1 MHTELVKL
9 NEAITRSDEILSRA
23 ANSGIEVGASGLALA
38 EARDDLTKA
47 RVTIHSVRVD
57 ATEKEIQAGLK
68 VTEATWQAGLAA
80 MQELKYR
87 RTGLMV
93 SLVSI
98 VLVLI
103 ALALLIRKLES
114 RIQE

>member
-1 MHTELVKL
+1 MDV
-9 NEAITRSDEILSRA
+9 
-23 ANSGIEVGASGLALA
+23 
-38 EARDDLTKA
+38 
-47 RVTIHSVRVD
+47 
-57 ATEKEIQAGLK
+57 QAGLK
-68 VTEATWQAGLAA
+68 VTQATWQAGLAA

-87 RTGLMV
+87 RMGLVV

>member
-1 MHTELVKL
+1 
-9 NEAITRSDEILSRA
+9 
-23 ANSGIEVGASGLALA
+23 
-38 EARDDLTKA
+38 
-47 RVTIHSVRVD
+47 
-57 ATEKEIQAGLK
+57 
-68 VTEATWQAGLAA
+68 

-87 RTGLMV
+87 RTGLVV